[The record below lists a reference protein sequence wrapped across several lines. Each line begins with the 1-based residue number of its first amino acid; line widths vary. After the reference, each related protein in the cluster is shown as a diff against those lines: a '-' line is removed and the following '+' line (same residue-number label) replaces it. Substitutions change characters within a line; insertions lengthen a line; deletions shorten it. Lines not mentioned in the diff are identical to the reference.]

1 MTDKE
6 LFDKI
11 IKDREFEK
19 SAADVV
25 NEQINAE
32 LAKKSP
38 DYDLV
43 AELTKQYTELIG
55 ADEEI
60 AARSEEHCNEIV
72 AAATEK
78 YKPSKRFFRQFA
90 VIAASVAVIMISAN
104 CVTVAALNMNIFKA
118 IVHYASGGFS
128 VDFTTAPVD
137 ENPDPY
143 GIRAECTKYGI
154 SPEVPTYLPDGFEIF
169 EINHERLENKETIDF
184 LYHKGDT
191 SIGIYYN
198 VFDDPDDM
206 SSVKYPSDYFNISE
220 IEINGSTAIVS
231 KEDDQLTLVY
241 GKDNILMT
249 IFTVDVPYAECD
261 KIIESIR

>member
-6 LFDKI
+6 LFEKI
-11 IKDREFEK
+11 MSDHDLEK
-19 SAADVV
+19 KAADMIK
-25 NEQINAE
+25 EQIDAE

-38 DYDLV
+38 DYDRI
-43 AELTKQYTELIG
+43 AELTAQYAELVG

-60 AARSEEHCNEIV
+60 TARSEEHCREII
-72 AAATEK
+72 ATSEK
-78 YKPSKRFFRQFA
+78 YRPRKRVFKHFA
-90 VIAASVAVIMISAN
+90 VIAASVAVIMLSAN
-104 CVTVAALNMNIFKA
+104 CVTVAAFNMNIFKA

-154 SPEVPTYLPDGFEIF
+154 SPEVPTYLPEGFEIY